1 MNPLLIILGVIGGIF
16 ALVVFGL
23 AFNIIGLW
31 FQSVVSGAK
40 SGLFDLI
47 MMRFRKVN
55 PRVIVVNRITAK
67 KAGIDIPTDWLE
79 AHFLAG
85 GRVQVSS
92 PNGKY
97 LNSRQCWT
105 AQFRSGAQGLS

>member
-47 MMRFRKVN
+47 MMRFRKSTHASSWSIES
-55 PRVIVVNRITAK
+55 PPK
-67 KAGIDIPTDWLE
+67 KQASTSPPTGLKHTSWPGDG
-79 AHFLAG
+79 LAMW
-85 GRVQVSS
+85 SW
-92 PNGKY
+92 P
-97 LNSRQCWT
+97 
-105 AQFRSGAQGLS
+105 